1 MKFFTKEVK
10 IATVAIVGIV
20 VLFFGLHFLKGM
32 PVFSTDNVYYA
43 SFKDVNGLS
52 ASTPIYADGYQVGNV
67 KSIIYNYQKSGNVL
81 VEFQV
86 DNDLRVPKG
95 STAEIESDMMGN
107 VKMNILLANNP
118 RERVEPGDTIQGNMN
133 AGLMGS
139 VQQLVPTIAAMLPKI
154 DSILA
159 SVNMLLAD
167 PAIKASLHNM
177 ETMSANLAVT
187 SAGLNTLVA
196 QANSKVP
203 GLLAKADYAMGK
215 VGSTLNNTDKL
226 TASLAQLDIATTMA
240 KVDRTLDNV
249 ESVTRQL
256 NSPNGT
262 LGLLM
267 NDQELYRNLN
277 GTMRSADSLLID
289 LKAHPKRYV
298 HFSLFGKKD
307 K

>member
-107 VKMNILLANNP
+107 VKMSILLANNP

-159 SVNMLLAD
+159 CRPGHQGV
-167 PAIKASLHNM
+167 
-177 ETMSANLAVT
+177 
-187 SAGLNTLVA
+187 VA
-196 QANSKVP
+196 QHGNDV
-203 GLLAKADYAMGK
+203 GK
-215 VGSTLNNTDKL
+215 PRRDFGGPQHPRGTGKQQGAR
-226 TASLAQLDIATTMA
+226 TAGQGRL
-240 KVDRTLDNV
+240 RH
-249 ESVTRQL
+249 
-256 NSPNGT
+256 G
-262 LGLLM
+262 
-267 NDQELYRNLN
+267 
-277 GTMRSADSLLID
+277 
-289 LKAHPKRYV
+289 
-298 HFSLFGKKD
+298 
-307 K
+307 

>member
-215 VGSTLNNTDKL
+215 VGSTLNNTDKF

>member
-10 IATVAIVGIV
+10 IAVVAIVGIV

-32 PVFSTDNVYYA
+32 PIFSTDNVYYA
-43 SFKDVNGLS
+43 MFKNIDGLS
-52 ASTPIYADGYQVGNV
+52 ASNPIYADGYKVGTV
-67 KSIIYNYQKSGNVL
+67 KSIIYDYQKSGNVL

-86 DNDLRVPKG
+86 DDDLRVPKG
-95 STAEIESDMMGN
+95 SSAEIDSDIMGN
-107 VKMNILLANNP
+107 IKMNILLANNP
-118 RERVEPGDTIQGNMN
+118 RERVEPGDTIQGNLN
-133 AGLMGS
+133 VGVMGA
-139 VQQLVPTIAAMLPKI
+139 VQQLVPTIAALLPKV
-154 DSILA
+154 DSILT
-159 SVNMLLAD
+159 SVNTLLAD
-167 PAIKASLHNM
+167 PALKTSLHNI
-177 ETMSANLAVT
+177 ETMSTNLAAT
-187 SAGLNTLVA
+187 SADLNKLVA

-203 GLLAKADYAMGK
+203 GLLTKADYAMDK
-215 VGSTLNNTDKL
+215 AGSTFENTDKL
-226 TASLAQLDIATTMA
+226 TANLARLDLAQTMA

-256 NSPNGT
+256 KSPHGT

-267 NDQELYRNLN
+267 NDKDLYHNLN
-277 GTMRSADSLLID
+277 NTMKSADSLLID

>member
-10 IATVAIVGIV
+10 IALVAIVGIV

-32 PVFSTDNVYYA
+32 PVFSTDKVYYA
-43 SFKDVNGLS
+43 SFQNINGLS
-52 ASTPIYADGYQVGNV
+52 SSNPIYADGYQVGNV
-67 KSIIYNYQKSGNVL
+67 KEIIYDYNKSGRVL

-86 DNDLRVPKG
+86 DNDLRIPKG
-95 STAEIESDMMGN
+95 SSAEIVSDLMGN
-107 VKMNILLANNP
+107 IKMNLLLANNP
-118 RERVEPGDTIQGNMN
+118 RERVEPGDTIQGNLD

-139 VQQLVPTIAAMLPKI
+139 VQSLVPAISAMLPKV
-154 DSILA
+154 DSILT

-167 PAIKASLHNM
+167 PAIRASLHNIQ
-177 ETMSANLAVT
+177 TISSNLAVT
-187 SAGLNTLVA
+187 SAGLNRLVA
-196 QANSKVP
+196 EANGKVP
-203 GLLAKADYAMGK
+203 GILSKADYAMAK
-215 VGSTLNNTDKL
+215 AGSTLNNADRL
-226 TASLAQLDIATTMA
+226 SANLAQLDVAQALA

-256 NSPNGT
+256 NSPNGS

-267 NDQELYRNLN
+267 RDPALYNN
-277 GTMRSADSLLID
+277 MNSTVRSADSLLTD
-289 LKAHPKRYV
+289 LKKHPKRYV

>member
-10 IATVAIVGIV
+10 IATVAIVGIA

-32 PVFSTDNVYYA
+32 PIFSTDNVYYA
-43 SFKDVNGLS
+43 SFKDINGLS
-52 ASTPIYADGYQVGNV
+52 ASNPIYADGYQVGTV
-67 KSIIYNYQKSGNVL
+67 KSIIYDYQKSGSVL

-86 DNDLRVPKG
+86 DNNLRVPKG
-95 STAEIESDMMGN
+95 SSAEIESDLMGN
-107 VKMNILLANNP
+107 IKMNLLLANNP

-133 AGLMGS
+133 AGLMGT
-139 VQQLVPTIAAMLPKI
+139 VQQLVPTIAAMLPKV
-154 DSILA
+154 DSILS

-167 PAIKASLHNM
+167 PALKASLHNLQ
-177 ETMSANLAVT
+177 TMSSNLAVT
-187 SAGLNTLVA
+187 SEGLNSLVA

-203 GLLAKADYAMGK
+203 GLLTKADYAMGK
-215 VGSTLNNTDKL
+215 AGSTLNNTDKL
-226 TASLAQLDIATTMA
+226 TANLAQLDIAQTMA

-249 ESVTRQL
+249 ESVTHQL
-256 NSPNGT
+256 NSKNGS

-267 NDQELYRNLN
+267 NDKELYNNLN
-277 GTMRSADSLLID
+277 GTMRSADSLLTD

>member
-1 MKFFTKEVK
+1 M
-10 IATVAIVGIV
+10 
-20 VLFFGLHFLKGM
+20 
-32 PVFSTDNVYYA
+32 
-43 SFKDVNGLS
+43 
-52 ASTPIYADGYQVGNV
+52 
-67 KSIIYNYQKSGNVL
+67 L

-86 DNDLRVPKG
+86 DNGLRIPKG
-95 STAEIESDMMGN
+95 SSAEIESDLMGN
-107 VKMNILLANNP
+107 IKMNLLLANNP
-118 RERVEPGDTIQGNMN
+118 RERVEPGDTIAGNIN
-133 AGLMGS
+133 AGLMGT
-139 VQQLVPTIAAMLPKI
+139 VQQLVPTVAAMLPKI

-177 ETMSANLAVT
+177 ETVSANLAVT

-196 QANSKVP
+196 QANDKVP
-203 GLLAKADYAMGK
+203 GLLSKAGYAMDK
-215 VGSTLNNTDKL
+215 AGSTLNNTDRI
-226 TASLAQLDIATTMA
+226 TASIAQLNIAETMA

-249 ESVTRQL
+249 ESVTAQL
-256 NSPNGT
+256 KSPNGT

-267 NDQELYRNLN
+267 NDPSLYHNLN

-289 LKAHPKRYV
+289 LRAHPKRYV

>member
-203 GLLAKADYAMGK
+203 GLLAKADYAMDK
-215 VGSTLNNTDKL
+215 AGSTLNNTDKL

>member
-10 IATVAIVGIV
+10 IAVVAIVGIV

-32 PVFSTDNVYYA
+32 PIFSTDNVYYA
-43 SFKDVNGLS
+43 MFKNIDGLS
-52 ASTPIYADGYQVGNV
+52 ASNPIYADGYKVGTV
-67 KSIIYNYQKSGNVL
+67 KSIIYDYQKSGNVL

-86 DNDLRVPKG
+86 DDDLRVPKG
-95 STAEIESDMMGN
+95 SSAEIDSDIMGN
-107 VKMNILLANNP
+107 IKMNILLANNP
-118 RERVEPGDTIQGNMN
+118 RERVEPGDTIQGNLN
-133 AGLMGS
+133 VGVMGA
-139 VQQLVPTIAAMLPKI
+139 VQQLVPTIAALLPKV
-154 DSILA
+154 DSILT
-159 SVNMLLAD
+159 SVNTLLAD
-167 PAIKASLHNM
+167 PALKTSLHNI
-177 ETMSANLAVT
+177 ETMSTNLAAT
-187 SAGLNTLVA
+187 SADLNKLVA

-203 GLLAKADYAMGK
+203 GLLTKADYAMGK
-215 VGSTLNNTDKL
+215 AGSTFENTDKL
-226 TASLAQLDIATTMA
+226 TANLARLDLAQTMA

-256 NSPNGT
+256 KSPHGT

-267 NDQELYRNLN
+267 NDKDLYHNLN
-277 GTMRSADSLLID
+277 NTMKSADSLLID